1 MRLEIILRIGVAL
14 VGTGLL
20 MLLASQFGEWI
31 DRDSPLWGKL
41 LFGGLIGITIIAAIQ
56 VIIRGKSEEKVAGIM
71 LCIWPA
77 LCLLF
82 WFFAL
87 ALARGLGCLLVS

>member
-1 MRLEIILRIGVAL
+1 MRLEIIIRIGVAL
-14 VGTGLL
+14 IGNMLL
-20 MLLASQFGEWI
+20 MLLASQFEWI

-41 LFGGLIGITIIAAIQ
+41 LFGGLIGVTIVAAIQ

-77 LCLLF
+77 LCLLY
-82 WFFAL
+82 WQ
-87 ALARGLGCLLVS
+87 LLVGVKM

>member
-1 MRLEIILRIGVAL
+1 VRLEIIIRIGVAL
-14 VGTGLL
+14 IGTGLL
-20 MLLASQFGEWI
+20 MLLASQSGKWI

-41 LFGGLIGITIIAAIQ
+41 LFGGLIGITIVAAIQ

-77 LCLLF
+77 LCLLS
-82 WFFAL
+82 WL
-87 ALARGLGCLLVS
+87 LLVGLKM

>member
-1 MRLEIILRIGVAL
+1 MRVEIVIRIGVTL

-20 MLLASQFGEWI
+20 MLLESQSGKWI

-41 LFGGLIGITIIAAIQ
+41 LFGGLIGITTVAAIQ
-56 VIIRGKSEEKVAGIM
+56 VIIRGKSEEKVAGII

-77 LCLLF
+77 LCLLS
-82 WFFAL
+82 WL
-87 ALARGLGCLLVS
+87 LLVGLKM